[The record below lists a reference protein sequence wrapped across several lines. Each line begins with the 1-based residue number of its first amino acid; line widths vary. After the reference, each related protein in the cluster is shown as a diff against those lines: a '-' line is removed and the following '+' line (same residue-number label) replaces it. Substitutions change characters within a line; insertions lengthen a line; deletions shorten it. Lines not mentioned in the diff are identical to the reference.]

1 MHAKMLRVKQQ
12 ARVEKLEQRCKEK
25 TLQLVIECQRLEQED
40 FKIMTNDVDKLGP
53 VERAVVMRM
62 KNTISWSINIKNLA
76 LMQFENV
83 VYKIKPTRKE
93 GCLSLSKTKKQKA
106 EGEKMILK
114 GVTGIVFPGEVLAML
129 GPSGS
134 GKTTLLTA
142 LGGRLGGRLKG
153 SITYNGKHFSNVMKR
168 NTGFVPQDEIMYP
181 ELTVRETLVFA
192 ALLRLPRTISRQEKI
207 ARAEAVIAQLGL
219 GKCKNSVVG
228 GQWRRGVSGGE
239 RKRVS
244 IGQEMLV
251 NPSLLLLDEP
261 TSGLDSTAA
270 QRIVST
276 MRGLSRGGRT
286 VVMTI
291 HQPSSRLFYSFDK
304 VMLLCEGNTLYF
316 GKGCEVMNYFSGIG
330 FSPSVSMNPSD
341 FLLDLAN
348 GVLDDDQSS
357 SPNPI
362 QVKETLVSAFKAN
375 LQDASKEELQRETPL
390 HDSNEVSPSSSGEEE
405 RHFNGWSIPWR
416 EQFSVLLKRG
426 LKQRK
431 SESFSGRKVAQILA
445 VALLTGALWWR
456 SIDLQDQIGLL
467 FFYSS
472 FWGFFPLFQAIFTF
486 PTEKMMLKKERS
498 SGMYRL
504 SSFFVART
512 ACDLP
517 MELVL
522 PTAFVLITYWMAGL
536 KPAPLNFLS
545 TLFVILLCVLVC
557 ESLGLAIGAFMM
569 DQKAAATFGSVVM
582 LSFLLAGGFYV
593 RQVPYFVAWIKY
605 ISIGQ
610 YTFKL
615 LLEAQFKPEETY
627 RCSSEGGIC
636 GVKNHP
642 SIEKVDLGKHVTF
655 SVLALLIMLVGYRVL
670 AYVALMKVGRT
681 KKLK

>member
-1 MHAKMLRVKQQ
+1 MDVIGWCQFQTSGDEDKDERYDIREVAWRGENDLERGNGNSISRRGSGDVGPLGEWQNHAPHR
-12 ARVEKLEQRCKEK
+12 ARR
-25 TLQLVIECQRLEQED
+25 
-40 FKIMTNDVDKLGP
+40 
-53 VERAVVMRM
+53 
-62 KNTISWSINIKNLA
+62 
-76 LMQFENV
+76 
-83 VYKIKPTRKE
+83 
-93 GCLSLSKTKKQKA
+93 
-106 EGEKMILK
+106 
-114 GVTGIVFPGEVLAML
+114 
-129 GPSGS
+129 PSGR
-134 GKTTLLTA
+134 A
-142 LGGRLGGRLKG
+142 
-153 SITYNGKHFSNVMKR
+153 
-168 NTGFVPQDEIMYP
+168 P
-181 ELTVRETLVFA
+181 EGIHHLQRETLFERDETQHGFRPPGRDHVPRA
-192 ALLRLPRTISRQEKI
+192 HGQGDTGLRGASPPAQNNLQEKV
-207 ARAEAVIAQLGL
+207 AQAEAVIA
-219 GKCKNSVVG
+219 

-270 QRIVST
+270 QRIVTT

-304 VMLLCEGNTLYF
+304 VMLLCEGSTLYF

-348 GVLDDDQSS
+348 GVLDDDPSS
-357 SPNPI
+357 SRNPA

-375 LQDASKEELQRETPL
+375 LKGALKEELQRETPL
-390 HDSNEVSPSSSGEEE
+390 HDSNEVSPSSSHEEE
-405 RHFNGWSIPWR
+405 KHFNGWSIPWR

-431 SESFSGRKVAQILA
+431 FESFSGRKVAQILA

-569 DQKAAATFGSVVM
+569 DQKAAATFESVVM

-593 RQVPYFVAWIKY
+593 RQVPRFVAWIKY

-636 GVKNHP
+636 MVKNHP
-642 SIEKVDLGKHVTF
+642 SIEKAELGKHVTF